1 MLFTCLSSSELL
13 RIPLLDIYD
22 MSLTTDNESD
32 TTFED
37 IVNDILSQDNVLLSV
52 KSTGVVCEVNTEVNL
67 PLHVSDHYATI
78 GDETRPW
85 HIHVNLLETKEAK
98 FVIENKTS
106 GRNSYSIRFFDSKGN
121 LVLRANFVKMY
132 DSSNTLIQER
142 LLAYEKIFAKYG
154 KKENLVLRATK
165 EIDHH

>member
-1 MLFTCLSSSELL
+1 MRGKYRNNSRL
-13 RIPLLDIYD
+13 R
-22 MSLTTDNESD
+22 
-32 TTFED
+32 
-37 IVNDILSQDNVLLSV
+37 
-52 KSTGVVCEVNTEVNL
+52 
-67 PLHVSDHYATI
+67 VSDHYATI

-85 HIHVNLLETKEAK
+85 HIHVNLPETKEAR

-106 GRNSYSIRFFDSKGN
+106 GRNSYSIRSFDSKGN
-121 LVLRANFVKMY
+121 LVPRANFVRMY
-132 DSSNTLIQER
+132 DSSNTLIHER

>member
-1 MLFTCLSSSELL
+1 
-13 RIPLLDIYD
+13 
-22 MSLTTDNESD
+22 MSLITHNESD

-37 IVNDILSQDNVLLSV
+37 IINDILSQDNVMLSV
-52 KSTGVVCEVNTEVNL
+52 KSTGAVCEVNTEMNL
-67 PLHVSDHYATI
+67 PLRVSDHYATI

-85 HIHVNLLETKEAK
+85 HIHVNILETKEAK
-98 FVIENKTS
+98 FVIENKTR

-121 LVLRANFVKMY
+121 LVLRANFVRMY

-142 LLAYEKIFAKYG
+142 LLAFEKIFAKYG

>member
-1 MLFTCLSSSELL
+1 
-13 RIPLLDIYD
+13 
-22 MSLTTDNESD
+22 MSLTTDHESD

-37 IVNDILSQDNVLLSV
+37 IISDILSQDNVMFSV
-52 KSTGVVCEVNTEVNL
+52 KSTGVVCEVNTEMNL
-67 PLHVSDHYATI
+67 PLRVSDQYATI

-85 HIHVNLLETKEAK
+85 HIHVNLCETKEAR

-121 LVLRANFVKMY
+121 LVLRANFVRMY

-154 KKENLVLRATK
+154 KKQNLVLRATK
-165 EIDHH
+165 EIEH

>member
-1 MLFTCLSSSELL
+1 MT
-13 RIPLLDIYD
+13 
-22 MSLTTDNESD
+22 LTIDNESD

-37 IVNDILSQDNVLLSV
+37 IINDILSQDNVMLSV
-52 KSTGVVCEVNTEVNL
+52 KSTAAVCEVNTEMNL
-67 PLHVSDHYATI
+67 PLRVSDQYATI

-85 HIHVNLLETKEAK
+85 HIHVNLLETKEAR

-121 LVLRANFVKMY
+121 LVLRANFVRMY

-154 KKENLVLRATK
+154 KKQNLVLRATK
-165 EIDHH
+165 EIEHY